1 MADERGTY
9 REIEHTADVGIEV
22 TADNLPALFASAG
35 EALYALIADP
45 TTIKSHETIN
55 ISATGDNPEH
65 LLHAWLCELLALFNV
80 QGFVGK
86 HCEIARVSDGQVQG
100 QVSGE
105 KLDLNRLEDCLW
117 EIPRQGG
124 MRVPGRI
131 YASEKLM
138 AGLRSDNSLKQVMNV
153 AHLPGIVGY
162 SLAMP
167 DIHWGYGFPIGGVAA
182 VSVDEGVIS
191 PGGVGYDINCGVRLV
206 KTGLVFEQIKDK
218 LTRVVE
224 SLFSVI
230 PAGVGSEGTIAKLS
244 KQDEKRLLREGA
256 RWAVTEGYGSQEDL
270 SRMEEGG
277 RLGLADAELIS
288 DRALERGLKQ
298 VGTLG
303 SGNHFLEIERVEEIY
318 LPQAADTFGLFPD
331 QVVILIHTGSRGLG
345 YQTCEDSLK
354 VMNKAMSAYGISLPD
369 RQLACTPIQ
378 SPEGQD
384 YLAAMA
390 GAANYAWANRQVI
403 MSQAEK
409 GFMKALN
416 INPKELGLSLLYD
429 VCHNIAKVEEHTVDG
444 KKRRLCVHRK
454 GATRGFAP
462 GHPQIPADYQKIGQP
477 VLIPGDMGRYSYL
490 LVGTESAMEKTFGS
504 TCHGAGRVM
513 SRAQSKKQ
521 SQAINIDQEMAR
533 RGVVARYQGRG
544 TMAEEMPHA
553 YKDVSDVVETMDH
566 AGISKRVARFR
577 PVGVIKG

>member
-1 MADERGTY
+1 
-9 REIEHTADVGIEV
+9 
-22 TADNLPALFASAG
+22 
-35 EALYALIADP
+35 
-45 TTIKSHETIN
+45 
-55 ISATGDNPEH
+55 
-65 LLHAWLCELLALFNV
+65 
-80 QGFVGK
+80 
-86 HCEIARVSDGQVQG
+86 
-100 QVSGE
+100 
-105 KLDLNRLEDCLW
+105 
-117 EIPRQGG
+117 
-124 MRVPGRI
+124 
-131 YASEKLM
+131 
-138 AGLRSDNSLKQVMNV
+138 MNV

-182 VSVDEGVIS
+182 MSVEDGVIS

-206 KTGLVFEQIKDK
+206 KTGLVFDEVKDK
-218 LTRVVE
+218 LARIVDT
-224 SLFSVI
+224 LFSLI
-230 PAGVGSEGTIAKLS
+230 PSGVGSEGAIPKLS
-244 KQDEKRLLREGA
+244 KPDEKRLLRDGA
-256 RWAVTEGYGSQEDL
+256 RWAVAEGYGRQDDL
-270 SRMEEGG
+270 SYMEEGG
-277 RLGLADAELIS
+277 RLATADADLVS

-303 SGNHFLEIERVEEIY
+303 SGNHFLEIGRVEEIY
-318 LPQAADTFGLFPD
+318 LQQTADALGLFPD
-331 QVVILIHTGSRGLG
+331 QLVVLIHTGSRGLG

-354 VMNKAMSAYGISLPD
+354 VMNQAMPKYGIALPD

-390 GAANYAWANRQVI
+390 AAANYAWANRQVI

-409 GFMKALN
+409 AFMKALA
-416 INPKELGLSLLYD
+416 IGPKELGFSLIYD
-429 VCHNIAKVEEHTVDG
+429 VCHNIAKIEEHVVEG
-444 KKRRLCVHRK
+444 RKRSLCVHRK
-454 GATRGFAP
+454 GATRAFAP
-462 GHPQIPADYQKIGQP
+462 GHPQIPAAYQKLGQP

-504 TCHGAGRVM
+504 TCHGAGRMM

-521 SQAINIDQEMAR
+521 SQSINIDQEMAR

-553 YKDVSDVVETMDH
+553 YKDVADVVETMDQ

>member
-1 MADERGTY
+1 M
-9 REIEHTADVGIEV
+9 
-22 TADNLPALFASAG
+22 SA
-35 EALYALIADP
+35 EAI
-45 TTIKSHETIN
+45 
-55 ISATGDNPEH
+55 
-65 LLHAWLCELLALFNV
+65 
-80 QGFVGK
+80 
-86 HCEIARVSDGQVQG
+86 
-100 QVSGE
+100 
-105 KLDLNRLEDCLW
+105 KLDRLEEYLW

-138 AGLRSDNSLKQVMNV
+138 ADLKDDNCLRQVMNV

-182 VSVDEGVIS
+182 VSLDEGVIS

-206 KTGLVFEQIKDK
+206 QTGLVFEQIKDK
-218 LTRVVE
+218 LTRIVE
-224 SLFSVI
+224 ALFSVI
-230 PAGVGSEGTIAKLS
+230 PSGVGSEGAIAKLS
-244 KQDEKRLLREGA
+244 KQDEKRLLRDGA
-256 RWAVTEGYGSQEDL
+256 RWAVSEGYGYQDDL
-270 SRMEEGG
+270 SYMEEGG
-277 RLGLADAELIS
+277 RLATADAALIS

-303 SGNHFLEIERVEEIY
+303 SGNHFLEIGRVEEIY
-318 LPQAADTFGLFPD
+318 LPQVADTLRLFPD
-331 QVVILIHTGSRGLG
+331 QIVILIHTGSRGLG
-345 YQTCEDSLK
+345 YQICEDSLK
-354 VMNKAMSAYGISLPD
+354 VMSKAMTKYGISLPD

-390 GAANYAWANRQVI
+390 AAANYAWANRQVI

-409 GFMKALN
+409 AFMKALN
-416 INPKELGLSLLYD
+416 IGPKDLGFSLLYD
-429 VCHNIAKVEEHTVDG
+429 VCHNIAKIEDHVVDG

-454 GATRGFAP
+454 GATRAFAP
-462 GHPQIPADYQKIGQP
+462 GHPQIPADYQNIGQP

-490 LVGTESAMEKTFGS
+490 SVGTETAMKKTFGS
-504 TCHGAGRVM
+504 TCHGAGRTM

-521 SQAINIDQEMAR
+521 SQTMDIDQEMAR

-553 YKDVSDVVETMDH
+553 YKDVADVVETMDH
-566 AGISKRVARFR
+566 AGVSKRVARFR